1 MKISTALICFFIV
14 FSNGQEWNTHET
26 EHFRIYYKPGTEKVA
41 QNIASRLEPE
51 LKRISSKLE
60 SSPAGP
66 IKLVIA
72 PDPRSFME
80 MQGGDIS
87 PWVSGRAYPSRST
100 IMVRP
105 LRGREIRHS
114 SINGVISHE
123 IAHIVLHQKLGKH
136 RPPKWVDEG
145 VAVFMGSEP
154 FWSRSERL
162 MPIALTGKYIP
173 FRSLEH
179 TFPRDPDG
187 ASTAY
192 AQSGSFVNFLYNEY
206 GAAAFLDFLERL
218 SEGEDQKS
226 ALQASFNL
234 PLSRL
239 EDKWLRE
246 VKKSYWLVAIFSG
259 GGVLW
264 FFISLLFIFAYVKKK
279 RQTRERRRILE
290 AGDTGFNYR
299 ESHDSQFSEPENFY
313 YH

>member
-1 MKISTALICFFIV
+1 MKLSTALIFFFLV
-14 FSNGQEWNTHET
+14 FQSAEDWSVYET
-26 EHFRIYYKPGTEKVA
+26 EHFRVYYKPGSETLLK
-41 QNIASRLEPE
+41 NIAPRLEPE
-51 LKRISSKLE
+51 LSRISELLE
-60 SSPAGP
+60 ASPPGP

-72 PDPRSFME
+72 PDPRSFIE

-87 PWVSGRAYPSRST
+87 PWVSGRAYPSQST

-123 IAHIVLHQKLGKH
+123 IAHIVLHHKQGKH
-136 RPPKWVDEG
+136 SPPKWVDEG

-173 FRSLEH
+173 FHSLRH
-179 TFPRDPDG
+179 SFPRGPDG

-206 GAAAFLDFLERL
+206 GAESFLEFLERL
-218 SEGEDQKS
+218 SAGEDHDQ
-226 ALQASFNL
+226 ALQASFQL

-239 EDKWLRE
+239 EDKWLSE
-246 VKKSYWLVAIFSG
+246 VKKSYWLVAVFSG
-259 GGVLW
+259 GGLLW
-264 FFISLLFIFAYVKKK
+264 FFISLLFIIAYLKKK
-279 RQTRERRRILE
+279 RQTRERRRLLD
-290 AGDTGFNYR
+290 AGDTGHNYQASR
-299 ESHDSQFSEPENFY
+299 EKTFSEDEDFY